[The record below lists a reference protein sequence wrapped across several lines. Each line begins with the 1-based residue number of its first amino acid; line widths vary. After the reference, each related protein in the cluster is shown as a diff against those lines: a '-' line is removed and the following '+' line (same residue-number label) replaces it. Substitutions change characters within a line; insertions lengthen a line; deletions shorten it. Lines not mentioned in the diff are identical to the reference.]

1 MSTLLESIYNGLVQ
15 TTWIEAI
22 AVISGIVSVWYSR
35 KENILVFPTGLL
47 NTTVYIYLSLKG
59 HLLGEASVNL
69 YYTIMS
75 LYGWYLWT
83 RKDKINQQFILQI
96 TNSNTKERIQQFLFF
111 AGVYALIYFAL
122 VYLKQSFAPEAIP
135 WADALA
141 SASAYTAMWLMA
153 KKKVE
158 SWFWWVVT
166 NIASIPLYFIKGY
179 AFTSVQF
186 IALLIL
192 AIAGWIEWSK
202 KTNQAKNISSK
213 QLQKIVVLGP
223 ESTGKSTLCE
233 ALAKH
238 YGTVDCKEYAR
249 QYLHENGIKYNFED
263 LLTIAKGQLT
273 LENEA
278 LEKAKELQIYNSNNK
293 IIIDTNMYVMKV
305 WCEYVFNNCH
315 TYILDE
321 INNREYDL
329 YLLCDI
335 DLPWTADEMREYP
348 DEKPRQELF
357 AIYKDILI
365 NQNTPWGIVSGSGAE
380 RTQNAIKLIDKILG

>member
-1 MSTLLESIYNGLVQ
+1 MSTVLESIYNGFVQ

-47 NTTVYIYLSLKG
+47 NTTIYIYLSFKG

-83 RKDKINQQFILQI
+83 RKNQTNQELILQI

-111 AGVYALIYFAL
+111 AGVYATIYFAL

-135 WADALA
+135 WADSLA

-158 SWFWWVVT
+158 SWFWWVLT

-179 AFTSVQF
+179 TFTSVQF
-186 IALLIL
+186 IVLLIL

-202 KTNQAKNISSK
+202 KANNVKNLHQA
-213 QLQKIVVLGP
+213 
-223 ESTGKSTLCE
+223 
-233 ALAKH
+233 
-238 YGTVDCKEYAR
+238 
-249 QYLHENGIKYNFED
+249 
-263 LLTIAKGQLT
+263 
-273 LENEA
+273 
-278 LEKAKELQIYNSNNK
+278 
-293 IIIDTNMYVMKV
+293 
-305 WCEYVFNNCH
+305 
-315 TYILDE
+315 
-321 INNREYDL
+321 
-329 YLLCDI
+329 
-335 DLPWTADEMREYP
+335 
-348 DEKPRQELF
+348 
-357 AIYKDILI
+357 
-365 NQNTPWGIVSGSGAE
+365 
-380 RTQNAIKLIDKILG
+380 